1 MRISTFKH
9 FISDAFKSLNR
20 NKTISIASVATV
32 LTTLLVFGA
41 FMLTALNVNMEL
53 NTVQSKVEVKVFLN
67 DNIDATQ
74 QQNIENMLKNIEGVT
89 GVIYVSKN
97 EALAQ
102 FKKQI
107 EGNEKLVILMRIIL
121 FQHRLLLN

>member
-1 MRISTFKH
+1 MLEMRKKGDTSMRISTFKH

-89 GVIYVSKN
+89 GVIYVSK
-97 EALAQ
+97 
-102 FKKQI
+102 I
-107 EGNEKLVILMRIIL
+107 
-121 FQHRLLLN
+121 